1 MKHGIKRQ
9 VKSLMAADRHSPLAR
24 QHGVALLFLVV
35 AIALAFSAYY
45 FSKVSI
51 VEIQADN
58 VQKTRLVLKTAKNA
72 LIAYATIRS
81 DLTDPSVQPA
91 KYGYLPCPDFNG
103 DGNSVGNCG
112 VAGTSTIG
120 WFPWRSLGM
129 ETLRDSNG
137 DCLLYAV
144 SSTYKYKPE
153 AGMLNDDTNFGMFQ
167 VVDEYDN
174 IIYGETAQN
183 RIVGIVFSAGTALT
197 GQVRDKDP
205 NTECG
210 DLNGVAAYL
219 DELEVPPGSGK
230 IVNNSDVETATNR
243 IDTFIQAISTDS
255 QDVFND
261 QLIVITRD
269 EIWPKAISH
278 RVAAFDISDTTGTS
292 KVRRLTEALAR
303 CLASYAN
310 DNDNSSLPF
319 PAALDVVG
327 NDYRDN
333 DSYSDSVL
341 SYVGRYPFKTDVSD
355 GVLAA
360 PDASSLHPID
370 NSVGGA
376 VLFDK
381 VFNGPIEP
389 AQPPIVPLSSY
400 IWQCSELLIDS
411 PSGSYA
417 DLKTSSE
424 DRRLWDNWKDH
435 IIYAV
440 SERYAARAIPN
451 DDVIQPRCND
461 VLVSNNKCI
470 TFNGT
475 EYAAI
480 VIYAGERLKD
490 VVIDPG
496 PPEVTLTQT
505 REAPV
510 APEDSDG
517 LPDPDDVIDTKLDI
531 DNYIEVVGPI
541 NSGSG
546 DGIFSPETYSNDLFF
561 CLTDTEPIDVIE
573 CI

>member
-1 MKHGIKRQ
+1 
-9 VKSLMAADRHSPLAR
+9 MAADRHSPPAR

-58 VQKTRLVLKTAKNA
+58 VEKTRLVLKTAKNT
-72 LIAYATIRS
+72 LIAYATMRS

-91 KYGYLPCPDFNG
+91 KYGYLPCPDING

-112 VAGTSTIG
+112 IAGTSTIG

-129 ETLRDSNG
+129 EPLRDSNG
-137 DCLLYAV
+137 DCLFYAV

-153 AGMLNDDTNFGMFQ
+153 AGMLNDDTSFGMFQ
-167 VVDEYDN
+167 VVDENNN
-174 IIYGETAQN
+174 IIYGDKAQN

-197 GQVRDKDP
+197 GQARDKDP
-205 NTECG
+205 NSECG
-210 DLNGVAAYL
+210 DFEGVTAYL
-219 DELEVPPGSGK
+219 DALEVPPGSGN
-230 IVNNSDVETATNR
+230 IVNNSDVENTEKNR
-243 IDTFIQAISTDS
+243 IDTFVQAISTAS
-255 QDVFND
+255 KDVFND

-278 RVAAFDISDTTGTS
+278 RVAAFDISDTTGAS

-319 PAALDVVG
+319 PAPLDFVG

-333 DSYSDSVL
+333 DSYSDSVF
-341 SYVGRYPFKTDVSD
+341 SYVGRYPFITDVSD
-355 GVLAA
+355 GVLG
-360 PDASSLHPID
+360 SID
-370 NSVGGA
+370 NSAGNE
-376 VLFDK
+376 LFNK
-381 VFNGPIEP
+381 VFSGPVEP
-389 AQPPIVPLSSY
+389 KFPPTG
-400 IWQCSELLIDS
+400 IWQCDSLLIS
-411 PSGSYA
+411 LPAGANA
-417 DLKTSSE
+417 DLQSPTSE
-424 DRRLWDNWKDH
+424 DRRLWDNWKDR

-440 SERYAARAIPN
+440 SKRYAARVIPN
-451 DDVIQPRCND
+451 DDLIQPRCND

-505 REAPV
+505 REAPI

-546 DGIFSPETYSNDLFF
+546 DGTFSPETYSNDLFF
-561 CLTDTEPIDVIE
+561 CLTDTEPVDVIE